1 MEDMSYIV
9 EGIGYTASAVLLLAM
24 LMTSVVK
31 LRIINT
37 IGCVLFVIYALL
49 IKSYPVALMNTAI
62 ACVNIVFLIRIRTQE
77 SKLKILRFNGIDEL
91 IRMFVEKHKADI
103 GALFPEYTHVDK
115 PYSCSFLVLRNMEM
129 AGVFIGH
136 DEGNGNLIVELD
148 YVTPAYR
155 DCMIGDFVFNKN
167 RELFKEMKCKKITE
181 ISGSPRHSKYLKK
194 MGFKE
199 ISSEAGIKI
208 FELDIQ

>member
-1 MEDMSYIV
+1 MSYII
-9 EGIGYTASAVLLLAM
+9 EGIGYAASVVLLLAM

-37 IGCVLFVIYALL
+37 LGCILFVIYALL

-77 SKLKILRFNGIDEL
+77 SKLKILRFNGVEEL
-91 IRMFVEKHKADI
+91 IHMFVDKYKPDI
-103 GALFPEYTHVDK
+103 TTMFPEYTQTDK
-115 PYSCSFLVLRNMEM
+115 HYSCSFLVMRNMEM
-129 AGVFIGH
+129 AGVFIAH

-148 YVTPAYR
+148 YVIPAYR
-155 DCMIGDFVFNKN
+155 DCLIGDFVFNKSRN
-167 RELFKEMKCKKITE
+167 LFKELKCKKITE

-199 ISSEAGIKI
+199 ISSEAGIKV
-208 FELDIQ
+208 FELDIE

>member
-1 MEDMSYIV
+1 MSYII
-9 EGIGYTASAVLLLAM
+9 EGIGYAASVVLLLAM

-37 IGCVLFVIYALL
+37 LGCILFVIYALL

-62 ACVNIVFLIRIRTQE
+62 ACVNIVFLIRIRTHE
-77 SKLKILRFNGIDEL
+77 SKLKILRFNGVEEL
-91 IRMFVEKHKADI
+91 IHMFVDKYKPDI
-103 GALFPEYTHVDK
+103 TTMFPEYTQTDK
-115 PYSCSFLVLRNMEM
+115 HYSCSFLVMRNMEM
-129 AGVFIGH
+129 AGVFIAH

-148 YVTPAYR
+148 YVIPAYR
-155 DCMIGDFVFNKN
+155 DCLIGDFVFNKSRN
-167 RELFKEMKCKKITE
+167 IFKELKCKKITE

-199 ISSEAGIKI
+199 ISSEAGIKV
-208 FELDIQ
+208 FELGIE

>member
-1 MEDMSYIV
+1 MSYII
-9 EGIGYTASAVLLLAM
+9 EGIGYAASVVLLLAM

-37 IGCVLFVIYALL
+37 LGCILFVIYALL

-77 SKLKILRFNGIDEL
+77 SKLKILRFNGVEEL
-91 IRMFVEKHKADI
+91 IHMFVDKYKPDI
-103 GALFPEYTHVDK
+103 TTMFPEYTQTDK
-115 PYSCSFLVLRNMEM
+115 HYSCSFLVMRNMEM
-129 AGVFIGH
+129 AGVFIAH

-148 YVTPAYR
+148 YVIPAYR
-155 DCMIGDFVFNKN
+155 DCLIGDFVFNKSRN
-167 RELFKEMKCKKITE
+167 IFKEVKCKKITE

-199 ISSEAGIKI
+199 ISSEAGIKV
-208 FELDIQ
+208 FELGIE

>member
-1 MEDMSYIV
+1 MSYII
-9 EGIGYTASAVLLLAM
+9 EGIGYAASVVLLLAM

-37 IGCVLFVIYALL
+37 LGCILFVIYALL

-77 SKLKILRFNGIDEL
+77 SKLKILRFNGVEEL
-91 IRMFVEKHKADI
+91 IHMFVDKYKPDI
-103 GALFPEYTHVDK
+103 TTMFPEYTQTDK
-115 PYSCSFLVLRNMEM
+115 HYSCSFLVMRNMEM
-129 AGVFIGH
+129 AGVFIAH

-148 YVTPAYR
+148 YVIPAYR
-155 DCMIGDFVFNKN
+155 DCLIGDFVFNKSRN
-167 RELFKEMKCKKITE
+167 IFKELKCKKITE

-199 ISSEAGIKI
+199 ISSEAGIKV
-208 FELDIQ
+208 FELDIE

>member
-1 MEDMSYIV
+1 MSYII
-9 EGIGYTASAVLLLAM
+9 EGIGYAASVVLLLAM

-37 IGCVLFVIYALL
+37 LGCILFVIYALL

-77 SKLKILRFNGIDEL
+77 SKLKILRFNGVEEL
-91 IRMFVEKHKADI
+91 IHMFVDKYKPDI
-103 GALFPEYTHVDK
+103 TTMFPEYTQTDK
-115 PYSCSFLVLRNMEM
+115 HYSCSFLVMRNMEM
-129 AGVFIGH
+129 AGVFIAH

-148 YVTPAYR
+148 YVIPAYR
-155 DCMIGDFVFNKN
+155 DCLIGDFVFNKSRN
-167 RELFKEMKCKKITE
+167 IFKGLKCKKITE

-199 ISSEAGIKI
+199 ISSEAGIKV
-208 FELDIQ
+208 FELDIE

>member
-1 MEDMSYIV
+1 M
-9 EGIGYTASAVLLLAM
+9 LAM

-37 IGCVLFVIYALL
+37 LGCILFVIYALL

-77 SKLKILRFNGIDEL
+77 SKLKILRFNGVEEL
-91 IRMFVEKHKADI
+91 IHMFVDKYKPDI
-103 GALFPEYTHVDK
+103 ATMFPEYTQTDK
-115 PYSCSFLVLRNMEM
+115 HYSCSFLVMRNMEM
-129 AGVFIGH
+129 AGVFIAH

-148 YVTPAYR
+148 YVIPAYR
-155 DCMIGDFVFNKN
+155 DCLIGDFVFNKSRN
-167 RELFKEMKCKKITE
+167 IFKELKCKKITE

-199 ISSEAGIKI
+199 ISSEAGIEV
-208 FELDIQ
+208 FELDIE

>member
-1 MEDMSYIV
+1 MSYII
-9 EGIGYTASAVLLLAM
+9 EGIGYAASVVLLLAM

-37 IGCVLFVIYALL
+37 LGCILFVIYALL

-77 SKLKILRFNGIDEL
+77 SKLKILRFNGVEEL
-91 IRMFVEKHKADI
+91 IHMFVDKYKPDI
-103 GALFPEYTHVDK
+103 TTMFPEYTQTDK
-115 PYSCSFLVLRNMEM
+115 HYSCSFLVMRNMEM
-129 AGVFIGH
+129 AGVFIAH

-148 YVTPAYR
+148 YVIPAYR
-155 DCMIGDFVFNKN
+155 DCLIGDFVFNKSRN
-167 RELFKEMKCKKITE
+167 IFKELKCKKITE

-199 ISSEAGIKI
+199 ISSEAGIKV
-208 FELDIQ
+208 FELGIE

>member
-1 MEDMSYIV
+1 MSYII
-9 EGIGYTASAVLLLAM
+9 EGIGYAASVVLLLAM

-37 IGCVLFVIYALL
+37 LGCILFVIYALL

-77 SKLKILRFNGIDEL
+77 SKLKILRFNGVDEL
-91 IRMFVEKHKADI
+91 IHMFVDKYKPDI
-103 GALFPEYTHVDK
+103 TTMFPEYTQTDK
-115 PYSCSFLVLRNMEM
+115 HYSCSFLVMRNMEM
-129 AGVFIGH
+129 AGVFIAH

-148 YVTPAYR
+148 YVIPAYR
-155 DCMIGDFVFNKN
+155 DCLIGDFVFNKSRN
-167 RELFKEMKCKKITE
+167 IFKELKCKKITE

-199 ISSEAGIKI
+199 ISSEAGIKV
-208 FELDIQ
+208 FELGIE

>member
-1 MEDMSYIV
+1 MSYII
-9 EGIGYTASAVLLLAM
+9 EGIGYAASVVLLLAM

-37 IGCVLFVIYALL
+37 LGCILFVIYALL

-77 SKLKILRFNGIDEL
+77 SKLKILRFNGVDEL
-91 IRMFVEKHKADI
+91 IHMFVDKYKPDI
-103 GALFPEYTHVDK
+103 TTMFPEYTQTDK
-115 PYSCSFLVLRNMEM
+115 HYSCSFLVMRNMEM
-129 AGVFIGH
+129 AGVFIAH

-148 YVTPAYR
+148 YVIPAYR
-155 DCMIGDFVFNKN
+155 DCLIGDFVFNKSRN
-167 RELFKEMKCKKITE
+167 IFKELKCKKITE

-199 ISSEAGIKI
+199 ISSEAGIKV
-208 FELDIQ
+208 FELDIE

>member
-1 MEDMSYIV
+1 MQDMSYII

-37 IGCVLFVIYALL
+37 LGCILFVIYALL

-77 SKLKILRFNGIDEL
+77 SKLKILRFNGVEEL
-91 IRMFVEKHKADI
+91 IHMFVDKYKPDI
-103 GALFPEYTHVDK
+103 TTMFPEYTQTDNH
-115 PYSCSFLVLRNMEM
+115 YSCSFLVMRNMEM
-129 AGVFIGH
+129 AGVFIAH

-148 YVTPAYR
+148 YVIPAYR
-155 DCMIGDFVFNKN
+155 DCLIGDFVFNKSRN
-167 RELFKEMKCKKITE
+167 IFKELKCKKITE

-199 ISSEAGIKI
+199 ISSEAGIKV
-208 FELDIQ
+208 FELDIE

>member
-1 MEDMSYIV
+1 MSYII
-9 EGIGYTASAVLLLAM
+9 EGIGYAASVVLLLAM

-37 IGCVLFVIYALL
+37 LGCILFVIYALL

-77 SKLKILRFNGIDEL
+77 SKLKILRFNGVEEL
-91 IRMFVEKHKADI
+91 IHMFVDKYKPDI
-103 GALFPEYTHVDK
+103 TTMFPEYTQPDK
-115 PYSCSFLVLRNMEM
+115 HYSCSFLVMRNMEM
-129 AGVFIGH
+129 AGVFIAH

-148 YVTPAYR
+148 YVIPAYR
-155 DCMIGDFVFNKN
+155 DCLIGDFVFNKSRN
-167 RELFKEMKCKKITE
+167 IFKELKCKKITE

-199 ISSEAGIKI
+199 ISSEAGIKV
-208 FELDIQ
+208 FELDIE